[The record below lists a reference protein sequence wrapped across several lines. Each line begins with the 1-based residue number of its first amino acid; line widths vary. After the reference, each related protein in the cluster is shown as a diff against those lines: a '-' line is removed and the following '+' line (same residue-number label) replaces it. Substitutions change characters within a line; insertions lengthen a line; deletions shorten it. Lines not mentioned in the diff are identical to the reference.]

1 MPREVTAEAAVRPVV
16 VVVVKPIYGQAG
28 TGFRKS
34 RPAHA
39 LAIGAAI
46 SQFIVSD
53 KGP

>member
-1 MPREVTAEAAVRPVV
+1 MPRQVAAEAAVRP

-39 LAIGAAI
+39 LATGAAI